1 MSGAVIFYISFEIGM
16 TSDHVVSIYLYVI
29 TIVYIVIT
37 RIKIKLYNVMDIF
50 LIFWTLLFH

>member
-50 LIFWTLLFH
+50 LISWTLLFH